1 MINQIIKTE
10 SLEILT
16 ISLIQISST
25 RFRRMP
31 VVGSYS
37 LTRARYNQKFSNQ
50 FEKLWQNMYFHI
62 RSMLNSEIFISII
75 MIILIKY
82 FLSKTNQLKF
92 CNQNYLILVKS
103 IKWVSWPRSH
113 ILNLFY
119 ILAKEQLKEVDTQ
132 WPLMTDP
139 RLWEFSYK
147 NDIHFKS
154 QIRHYFKVG

>member
-1 MINQIIKTE
+1 
-10 SLEILT
+10 
-16 ISLIQISST
+16 
-25 RFRRMP
+25 
-31 VVGSYS
+31 
-37 LTRARYNQKFSNQ
+37 
-50 FEKLWQNMYFHI
+50 MYFHI
-62 RSMLNSEIFISII
+62 RSMLNCEIFISII

-147 NDIHFKS
+147 NEYTLKVRFAIILKWVKWLYDIAKLASFLSLKKPPSKSFVTSDRLS
-154 QIRHYFKVG
+154 QIKGK